1 MKSDRFAPV
10 GVFDSGIGGLSVL
23 QHIRHILPHESL
35 IYFADSA
42 FAPYGEKSEA
52 DITERCIAITE
63 FLLRQRIKA
72 LVVACNTATAA
83 AINALRERYPDLI
96 IIGMEPGL
104 KPAANLSLN
113 KVAGVM
119 ATQFTLQSEK
129 FKKLRQQISVETAVT
144 FEEQACVGLVNQIEK
159 GELRSIAT
167 LKLIR
172 NYVTPLLQARADTIV
187 LGCTHY
193 PFVTHLIEQVIKE
206 FQAENAASSGA
217 DISAV
222 QVIDTGLAV
231 ALQLQRLLEQSSL
244 SLLAIQRPPTITA
257 YTTSSKSSLRNAFNH
272 LLKIPDSEVQI
283 FTIAE
288 VTPAMAS

>member
-63 FLLRQRIKA
+63 FLLQQRIKA

>member
-63 FLLRQRIKA
+63 FLLQQRIKA

-217 DISAV
+217 DTSAV